1 MHECIVPPPDVL
13 ESGYR
18 AAGRPG
24 SDFADDLAAARE
36 EMSEASNQLADR
48 GARIGT
54 LVGQVQEIRDTL
66 DECDA
71 ELDFLGDQLQDL

>member
-1 MHECIVPPPDVL
+1 MHKRTIPTPDIP

-54 LVGQVQEIRDTL
+54 LVGQVQEIRVTL
-66 DECDA
+66 AECDA